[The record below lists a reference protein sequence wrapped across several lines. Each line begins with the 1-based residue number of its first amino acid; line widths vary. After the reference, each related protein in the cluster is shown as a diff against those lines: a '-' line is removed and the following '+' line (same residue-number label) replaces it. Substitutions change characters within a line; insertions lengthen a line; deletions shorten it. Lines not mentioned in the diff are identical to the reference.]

1 MTRLK
6 EAESRLQDVKGYLW
20 LSRGREQTNHCAI
33 PTILHHILV
42 MRLILCVGHVC
53 VWW

>member
-1 MTRLK
+1 MTRFK
-6 EAESRLQDVKGYLW
+6 EAESRLEDVKEYIW
-20 LSRGREQTNHCAI
+20 LSCDRDQTNHCAI
-33 PTILHHILV
+33 PTILDYTLI